1 MKKKWH
7 LPFLLVL
14 ILGTWLAYQQK
25 HPQERYIREEQR
37 IFGTVMHVTYKAPS
51 SFADDYMDELR
62 RVDASLSMFNPRST
76 LSRINRGETDSVDE
90 MLREVWQMARA
101 VSEATDGAFDVTVAP
116 LVNAWGFGFKSDAL
130 PDSARVDSLRALV
143 GYKGVTL
150 TEDGRMVKANP
161 GIVMDFSAIAKG
173 YGADRVASLLRSKG
187 VNDYMVEIGGEV
199 VCHGQN
205 PKGKA
210 WSIGINKPVDD
221 PESVSQE
228 IEKVVELSDGAMAT
242 SGNYRNFYVTPEGK
256 RIMHTIDPRTGYPVQ
271 HNVLSATVMAPTC
284 AMADAFATAFMVMG
298 REKAQAVL
306 RAHPELKAELI
317 CTEE

>member
-1 MKKKWH
+1 M
-7 LPFLLVL
+7 
-14 ILGTWLAYQQK
+14 
-25 HPQERYIREEQR
+25 
-37 IFGTVMHVTYKAPS
+37 
-51 SFADDYMDELR
+51 
-62 RVDASLSMFNPRST
+62 
-76 LSRINRGETDSVDE
+76 
-90 MLREVWQMARA
+90 
-101 VSEATDGAFDVTVAP
+101 
-116 LVNAWGFGFKSDAL
+116 
-130 PDSARVDSLRALV
+130 
-143 GYKGVTL
+143 
-150 TEDGRMVKANP
+150 
-161 GIVMDFSAIAKG
+161 
-173 YGADRVASLLRSKG
+173 ASLLRSKG
-187 VNDYMVEIGGEV
+187 VSNYMVEIGGEV

-242 SGNYRNFYVTPEGK
+242 SGNYRNYYITPEGK
-256 RIMHTIDPRTGYPVQ
+256 RIMHTIDPRTGFPVQ

-298 REKAQAVL
+298 REKAQEVL